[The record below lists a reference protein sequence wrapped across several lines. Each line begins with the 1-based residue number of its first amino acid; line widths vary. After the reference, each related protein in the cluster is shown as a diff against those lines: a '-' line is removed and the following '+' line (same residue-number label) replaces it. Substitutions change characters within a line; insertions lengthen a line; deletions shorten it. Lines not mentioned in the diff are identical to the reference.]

1 MLDCLGA
8 LYCCS
13 AVDNGWS
20 ACIALLLQSMNE
32 YESWNVGRWTASL
45 LFVAAVLD
53 CICKSVAG
61 IAAAMLGCFD
71 LRCCCNLGMCVVAL
85 LVRNVGLQ
93 QQWVLRNV
101 NWASR
106 LEILRTRYFF
116 VCYHQL

>member
-61 IAAAMLGCFD
+61 IAAAMLQCWAASIYAVAAILECVL
-71 LRCCCNLGMCVVAL
+71 LRCWCGMLDCNSSGC
-85 LVRNVGLQ
+85 
-93 QQWVLRNV
+93 
-101 NWASR
+101 
-106 LEILRTRYFF
+106 
-116 VCYHQL
+116 